1 MPAARQR
8 SRSLVMAWAVMAMI
22 GVCLPVWRSVSRMIR
37 VASKPFISGIST
49 SISTTSKLE
58 VAVLPLALGG
68 FDLQPDIGEVK
79 VAVDEG
85 DVVDRADGPA
95 PVLLVVAAVAT
106 RLIAAIPVLASAVR
120 TLEGFVIKSVIT
132 WREGGGFGSHGSSQ
146 RGGASACYA
155 SRSSRAPL

>member
-1 MPAARQR
+1 
-8 SRSLVMAWAVMAMI
+8 MAWAVMAMI

-85 DVVDRADGPA
+85 DVVDRADAQRPSSSSS
-95 PVLLVVAAVAT
+95 PPS
-106 RLIAAIPVLASAVR
+106 RR
-120 TLEGFVIKSVIT
+120 
-132 WREGGGFGSHGSSQ
+132 GSS
-146 RGGASACYA
+146 RP
-155 SRSSRAPL
+155 SRCWRAPCERSRVL